1 MNIDLKRLGRVLLV
15 GIVFTVNATAA
26 EPDLRLVTAAKEQD
40 MQAVRK
46 LLKAG
51 VDVNAARADGST
63 AFLWAVHWN
72 QRRGRRPAA
81 ARGRKGE
88 RG

>member
-1 MNIDLKRLGRVLLV
+1 MNTYLRRLGRLLLV
-15 GIVFTVNATAA
+15 ATVLMVNATAA

-46 LLKAG
+46 LLAAR

-63 AFLWAVHWN
+63 ALLWAV
-72 QRRGRRPAA
+72 RR
-81 ARGRKGE
+81 
-88 RG
+88 